1 MKKIF
6 VFSLVLFSIFLF
18 SQDFK
23 KSIAQEACK
32 CVKENVKDDM
42 SEKQVQ
48 LKFGICMMKVTAPYK
63 KEIKKEFGIDLDDYS
78 KKESMYELGRQMGLI
93 MDQECPEVFERFI
106 KDEDMKTTE
115 ENSGEL
121 LMHGEIA
128 KIEKDSFVV
137 FYLKGDN
144 NILTK
149 FYWISN
155 VDSNIELEKKYNELT
170 GKKVDVVY
178 YSAEIFDYKINEYR
192 KVNILQTLKTE

>member
-93 MDQECPEVFERFI
+93 MAQECPEVFERFI
-106 KDEDMKTTE
+106 KDEDLETTE
-115 ENSGEL
+115 ENSGEQ

-155 VDSNIELEKKYNELT
+155 VESNIELEKKYNELT

>member
-1 MKKIF
+1 
-6 VFSLVLFSIFLF
+6 
-18 SQDFK
+18 
-23 KSIAQEACK
+23 
-32 CVKENVKDDM
+32 M

-93 MDQECPEVFERFI
+93 MAQECPEVFERFI
-106 KDEDMKTTE
+106 KDEDLEKTE
-115 ENSGEL
+115 ENSGEQ

>member
-23 KSIAQEACK
+23 KTIAQESCK

-42 SEKQVQ
+42 SEKQVELQ
-48 LKFGICMMKVTAPYK
+48 FGICMMKVTLPYK
-63 KEIKKEFGIDLDDYS
+63 KEIKKEFGIDIDDYS
-78 KKESMYELGRQMGLI
+78 KKGNMYELGRQMGMI
-93 MDQECPEVFERFI
+93 MAQECPEVFERFI
-106 KDEDMKTTE
+106 KDDDVQATAED
-115 ENSGEL
+115 SGEL
-121 LMHGEIA
+121 LMHGEIT

-155 VDSNIELEKKYNELT
+155 VDSNIELEKNYNELT
-170 GKKVDVVY
+170 GKKVNIVY

>member
-48 LKFGICMMKVTAPYK
+48 LKFGICLMKVTAPYK

-93 MDQECPEVFERFI
+93 MAQECPEVFERFI
-106 KDEDMKTTE
+106 KDEDLETTE
-115 ENSGEL
+115 ENSGEQ

>member
-93 MDQECPEVFERFI
+93 MAQECPEVFERFI

>member
-93 MDQECPEVFERFI
+93 MAQECPEVFERFI
-106 KDEDMKTTE
+106 KDEDLETTE
-115 ENSGEL
+115 ENSGEQ

>member
-78 KKESMYELGRQMGLI
+78 KKEL
-93 MDQECPEVFERFI
+93 
-106 KDEDMKTTE
+106 
-115 ENSGEL
+115 SGFKRVKLQKEL
-121 LMHGEIA
+121 LHFQY
-128 KIEKDSFVV
+128 S
-137 FYLKGDN
+137 LKR
-144 NILTK
+144 LVSYT
-149 FYWISN
+149 
-155 VDSNIELEKKYNELT
+155 
-170 GKKVDVVY
+170 
-178 YSAEIFDYKINEYR
+178 
-192 KVNILQTLKTE
+192 